1 MLPLLLWSLVSCC
14 SFSSNWEKEQGRE
27 IEIERERES
36 ERRMKHKSKCR
47 RVAHARRTG
56 VIASCSELLSL
67 HCLRCLCFC
76 VLCFQPV
83 PVRGSLSARTSQP
96 PPRHP
101 CAGLRLA
108 RGSSSVQFAR
118 HMRVYGHFQ
127 PTLPPTR
134 E

>member
-1 MLPLLLWSLVSCC
+1 M
-14 SFSSNWEKEQGRE
+14 
-27 IEIERERES
+27 
-36 ERRMKHKSKCR
+36 
-47 RVAHARRTG
+47 HARRTG

-76 VLCFQPV
+76 VLYFQAV
-83 PVRGSLSARTSQP
+83 LIQMFLSASTSQP

-127 PTLPPTR
+127 PTLPPTQG
-134 E
+134 